1 MRYGSE
7 WELLDGDLSEL
18 GDGEG
23 RPSDLA
29 LARVVVG
36 GVVSASVRPS
46 VLSLFGRIKGAVK
59 RLKTAAAAVVTQS
72 QSGVSFC
79 AQNEEAGQCT

>member
-1 MRYGSE
+1 MRYGAE

-46 VLSLFGRIKGAVK
+46 VRSFALWPNKRRSQETQDSGGGR
-59 RLKTAAAAVVTQS
+59 S
-72 QSGVSFC
+72 NSVSVGRFFLR
-79 AQNEEAGQCT
+79 AK

>member
-1 MRYGSE
+1 MRYGAE

-36 GVVSASVRPS
+36 GVVSASVRPFFR
-46 VLSLFGRIKGAVK
+46 SLA
-59 RLKTAAAAVVTQS
+59 
-72 QSGVSFC
+72 
-79 AQNEEAGQCT
+79 E

>member
-36 GVVSASVRPS
+36 GVVSAYVRPRPSVRPFFR
-46 VLSLFGRIKGAVK
+46 SLA
-59 RLKTAAAAVVTQS
+59 
-72 QSGVSFC
+72 
-79 AQNEEAGQCT
+79 E